1 MVTTDIFT
9 AIRNHRPHDARLVL
23 PGPPLGP
30 HVRSW
35 LRGEETLV
43 DVLTALLLVVVM
55 LADPETQ

>member
-9 AIRNHRPHDARLVL
+9 AIRNHRPHDARLVCRGL
-23 PGPPLGP
+23 HWP
-30 HVRSW
+30 HMRSW